1 LYRFLVAVLTVGSV
15 TSVVVAQAPAA
26 PPTAAPAAP
35 PAAVPA
41 APSPETLPAQPG
53 QEPPIGPIDVQA
65 PATPPAPAASA
76 PPAAAAEPEEPFD
89 PKLEI
94 QNLRDDQRGLQTDLE
109 NFKFQWQREI
119 DLHTA
124 TTTRFLLI
132 NGVVQTRFGWTSQEV
147 TNNVVYGRKSSFDVG
162 AANVAFSGL
171 LYRDYQEGRNLTY
184 MLRVG
189 ASPQTNT
196 NNSFLNLLDA
206 SIAYSLMP
214 TVDREAPV
222 LTVTAGQQL
231 LPFGLEVPATEEL
244 KPLIRNAEFTT
255 RLNLA
260 QRDMGLIVRGD
271 LVPRVDYGYN
281 YRQALLAYALG
292 VTNGAGPNIQDD
304 NDRKDIIGRL
314 AFTLPADYNS
324 WLRQITIGGTAL
336 IGARNT
342 YLTDPAKTLSG
353 KGVKNRYGID
363 FYYNHWPFG
372 ITYEFVS
379 SRDAVTTGTTL
390 NDPKR
395 DEIVANSHTATLFL
409 SFGEQF
415 VAGFR
420 QQGRYDD
427 WWPKT
432 WQPFAR
438 FDYFDRDIRKDKKND
453 RIGVLTFGLNVFF
466 AETTKFQLNYNIRRD
481 ESLPKDKRTAHEI
494 LAQLQ
499 FGF

>member
-1 LYRFLVAVLTVGSV
+1 
-15 TSVVVAQAPAA
+15 
-26 PPTAAPAAP
+26 
-35 PAAVPA
+35 
-41 APSPETLPAQPG
+41 
-53 QEPPIGPIDVQA
+53 
-65 PATPPAPAASA
+65 
-76 PPAAAAEPEEPFD
+76 
-89 PKLEI
+89 
-94 QNLRDDQRGLQTDLE
+94 
-109 NFKFQWQREI
+109 
-119 DLHTA
+119 
-124 TTTRFLLI
+124 
-132 NGVVQTRFGWTSQEV
+132 
-147 TNNVVYGRKSSFDVG
+147 
-162 AANVAFSGL
+162 
-171 LYRDYQEGRNLTY
+171 
-184 MLRVG
+184 
-189 ASPQTNT
+189 
-196 NNSFLNLLDA
+196 
-206 SIAYSLMP
+206 
-214 TVDREAPV
+214 
-222 LTVTAGQQL
+222 
-231 LPFGLEVPATEEL
+231 
-244 KPLIRNAEFTT
+244 
-255 RLNLA
+255 
-260 QRDMGLIVRGD
+260 
-271 LVPRVDYGYN
+271 
-281 YRQALLAYALG
+281 
-292 VTNGAGPNIQDD
+292 
-304 NDRKDIIGRL
+304 
-314 AFTLPADYNS
+314 
-324 WLRQITIGGTAL
+324 LRQITIGGTAL
-336 IGARNT
+336 IGAKNT

-466 AETTKFQLNYNIRRD
+466 AETTKFQLNYNIRKD
-481 ESLPKDKRTAHEI
+481 ESLAKDKQVTHEI